1 MHESAILAQHA
12 PVRVLGK
19 AFAGA
24 EEAADP
30 SIRLRSRRPTAQRAG
45 DAAGVGS
52 GPRPRR
58 RVGESVVQSLL
69 RDYSRSRDPRLREQL
84 VTLHERMVRYLA
96 SRFGLGAGT
105 TVDDLVQVGY
115 IGLLSAID
123 RYDPAK
129 GVSFATYA
137 VPTILGELKRYFR
150 DQTWG
155 LKAPR
160 RLRELGLSLRRM
172 REELEQS
179 LGRPPTVQEMAKAAN
194 VSEDR
199 LLQAMDL
206 DRVYQPASL
215 DAQMVDE
222 GGSDRASA
230 WDAIGDLDPQLE
242 RIEERESLRRALE
255 LLDARQRRIV
265 ELRFFSELSQAE
277 VARQMGI
284 SQMHVS
290 RLERQALCRLRSM
303 LTG

>member
-1 MHESAILAQHA
+1 
-12 PVRVLGK
+12 
-19 AFAGA
+19 
-24 EEAADP
+24 
-30 SIRLRSRRPTAQRAG
+30 
-45 DAAGVGS
+45 
-52 GPRPRR
+52 
-58 RVGESVVQSLL
+58 VVQSLL
-69 RDYSRSRDPRLREQL
+69 RDYAQSRDPRVREQL
-84 VTLHERMVRYLA
+84 VSLHDRMVRYLA

-160 RLRELGLSLRRM
+160 RLRELGLSLRKM
-172 REELEQS
+172 REELEQT
-179 LGRPPTVQEMAKAAN
+179 LGRPPTIQEMATAAS

-215 DAQMVDE
+215 DAQLVDE
-222 GGSDRASA
+222 GGTERASA

-255 LLDARQRRIV
+255 LLDARQRRIM
-265 ELRFFSELSQAE
+265 ELRFFAELSQAE
-277 VARQMGI
+277 VARRMGI

-290 RLERQALCRLRSM
+290 RLERQALHRLRSM